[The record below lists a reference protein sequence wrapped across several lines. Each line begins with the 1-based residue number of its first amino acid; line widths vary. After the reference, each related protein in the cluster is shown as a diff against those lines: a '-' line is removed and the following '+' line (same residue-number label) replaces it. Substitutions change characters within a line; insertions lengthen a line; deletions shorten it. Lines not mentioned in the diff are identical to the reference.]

1 MLEPLAAF
9 SNHLPIRIR
18 FGDGE
23 LARLP
28 EILAAEGATSTV
40 VVIDRAVSTLDP
52 IVKALAA
59 CPGATTL
66 WIKEGG
72 EPTTDEV
79 ADCAAVMAS
88 VSADACVAIGGGSAI
103 DTAKGARLV
112 FGSGR
117 PYADWVAGK
126 GTYVESPVLFVTIP
140 TTSGTGS
147 EVSGGIVVT
156 DSATHHKVGIAHP
169 TVRAKHAIVD
179 PELTWGLP
187 AVPTAN
193 AGIDA
198 IAQAIAAVA
207 VTARSPIG
215 NAIAFEAIRYGLEAL
230 PVVVRDGSDRGG
242 RSRMAACS
250 LLAGMCMNIADCGSE
265 HSIAQALGGRYGLPH
280 GLTIGLV
287 MAETMDIDRLA
298 EPALFERIADA
309 MGAPDDGSKDGSR
322 AVTAARDLL
331 REIGFPTLRASG
343 VAYDDLPELADAAM
357 HDYFIT
363 VAPYAWTAT
372 DVLAAYHAAW
382 AIEAR

>member
-1 MLEPLAAF
+1 
-9 SNHLPIRIR
+9 
-18 FGDGE
+18 
-23 LARLP
+23 
-28 EILAAEGATSTV
+28 
-40 VVIDRAVSTLDP
+40 
-52 IVKALAA
+52 
-59 CPGATTL
+59 
-66 WIKEGG
+66 
-72 EPTTDEV
+72 
-79 ADCAAVMAS
+79 
-88 VSADACVAIGGGSAI
+88 
-103 DTAKGARLV
+103 
-112 FGSGR
+112 
-117 PYADWVAGK
+117 
-126 GTYVESPVLFVTIP
+126 
-140 TTSGTGS
+140 
-147 EVSGGIVVT
+147 
-156 DSATHHKVGIAHP
+156 
-169 TVRAKHAIVD
+169 
-179 PELTWGLP
+179 
-187 AVPTAN
+187 
-193 AGIDA
+193 
-198 IAQAIAAVA
+198 
-207 VTARSPIG
+207 
-215 NAIAFEAIRYGLEAL
+215 
-230 PVVVRDGSDRGG
+230 
-242 RSRMAACS
+242 MAACS